1 MKSRIENLFDDK
13 YFKLWN
19 KAIYFLFLIV
29 ICLVCPSGETVTID
43 FNNKDGV
50 TFDVIGPSEDVVSA
64 TDALFESGEKLFL
77 SSGDVFITKDLCPFD
92 NALLLSISFSVK
104 DVSSVK
110 VILLD
115 RLSTEIDTVIVSEI
129 QFLLFQ

>member
-1 MKSRIENLFDDK
+1 M
-13 YFKLWN
+13 
-19 KAIYFLFLIV
+19 
-29 ICLVCPSGETVTID
+29 
-43 FNNKDGV
+43 
-50 TFDVIGPSEDVVSA
+50 VSA